1 MNFDAVVVF
10 MKRTSRLFWLPLAI
24 LHIDFLRFWEK
35 LKYQHYF
42 DSKILLFS
50 DAPCKTLFIDY
61 RGLQTLGHWMTE
73 LQGQN
78 ELELNLMESVVDVLA
93 VLSIP
98 DRQVL
103 NETGIWQII
112 SKLDAGA
119 DVEVINEVS
128 TGL

>member
-1 MNFDAVVVF
+1 MFHELKQIHNSEKNNFDRNSF
-10 MKRTSRLFWLPLAI
+10 
-24 LHIDFLRFWEK
+24 DFLIEVLLLWKKIKF
-35 LKYQHYF
+35 QCYF
-42 DSKILLFS
+42 DSFFS
-50 DAPCKTLFIDY
+50 DAHCKHFFINY

-93 VLSIP
+93 LLSIP
-98 DRQVL
+98 DKQVL

-128 TGL
+128 RDYV

>member
-1 MNFDAVVVF
+1 MISLLRFYYFGRKSNFN
-10 MKRTSRLFWLPLAI
+10 AI
-24 LHIDFLRFWEK
+24 LTLF
-35 LKYQHYF
+35 
-42 DSKILLFS
+42 FS
-50 DAPCKTLFIDY
+50 DAPCKRFFINY

-98 DRQVL
+98 DKQVL

-128 TGL
+128 RDYV

>member
-1 MNFDAVVVF
+1 
-10 MKRTSRLFWLPLAI
+10 
-24 LHIDFLRFWEK
+24 
-35 LKYQHYF
+35 
-42 DSKILLFS
+42 
-50 DAPCKTLFIDY
+50 
-61 RGLQTLGHWMTE
+61 MTE
-73 LQGQN
+73 LQDQN

-98 DRQVL
+98 DKQVL

-128 TGL
+128 KDYNLLFFYMIKENFRYHI

>member
-1 MNFDAVVVF
+1 MRSLSSNW
-10 MKRTSRLFWLPLAI
+10 KN
-24 LHIDFLRFWEK
+24 
-35 LKYQHYF
+35 YF
-42 DSKILLFS
+42 DRKKNVNTVLNEVSLFP
-50 DAPCKTLFIDY
+50 DAPCKRLFIDY

-93 VLSIP
+93 LLSIP
-98 DRQVL
+98 DKQVL

-128 TGL
+128 RDYV

>member
-1 MNFDAVVVF
+1 MNEV
-10 MKRTSRLFWLPLAI
+10 
-24 LHIDFLRFWEK
+24 
-35 LKYQHYF
+35 
-42 DSKILLFS
+42 LLFS
-50 DAPCKTLFIDY
+50 DAPCKRLFIDY

-98 DRQVL
+98 DKQVL

-112 SKLDAGA
+112 SKLDVGA

>member
-1 MNFDAVVVF
+1 MYLLSFYCFDKK
-10 MKRTSRLFWLPLAI
+10 M
-24 LHIDFLRFWEK
+24 
-35 LKYQHYF
+35 KYQHQF

-50 DAPCKTLFIDY
+50 DTSCQRLFIDY

-93 VLSIP
+93 VFSIP
-98 DRQVL
+98 DKQVL

-112 SKLDAGA
+112 SKLDAGG